1 MKRREF
7 VAAAGALTALAGCT
21 SSPAPS
27 ASQDCER
34 TKIVDTA
41 ELGRFGGFSMT
52 ASPETVAKE
61 EEITIRM
68 ENATES
74 GQTTGNRHKFTIH
87 EQADSGW
94 QSVYATTE
102 DVGWTDIAF
111 EHEPGEGFTWN
122 VKASRSGFSSAPNNL
137 DACATVTPG
146 THRFVYWGVSSNEE
160 NASSQESPDA
170 LGVEFTV
177 TE

>member
-7 VAAAGALTALAGCT
+7 VAAAGASTALAGCA
-21 SSPAPS
+21 SLPALS
-27 ASQDCER
+27 GSQDCER
-34 TKIVDTA
+34 TEIVDTA

-52 ASPETVAKE
+52 ASPETVAKG

-74 GQTTGNRHKFTIH
+74 DQITGNRHKFTIH

-102 DVGWTDIAF
+102 HMGWPDIAF
-111 EHEPGEGFTWN
+111 EHEPREGFTWT
-122 VKASRSGFSSAPNNL
+122 VTASKPGFSSAPNNL
-137 DACATVTPG
+137 NACATVTPG
-146 THRFVYWGVSSNEE
+146 TYRFVYWGVSSNDENTSNEE
-160 NASSQESPDA
+160 AADGV
-170 LGVEFTV
+170 GVEFTV
-177 TE
+177 AE